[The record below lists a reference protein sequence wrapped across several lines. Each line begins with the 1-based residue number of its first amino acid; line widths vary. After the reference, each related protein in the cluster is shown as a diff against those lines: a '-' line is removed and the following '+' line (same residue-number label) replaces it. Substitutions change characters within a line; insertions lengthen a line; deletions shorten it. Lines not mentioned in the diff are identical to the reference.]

1 MKRVAIYP
9 NLDKPACAAELR
21 RLSSWLKRR
30 GLEVRVPLDGTARPG
45 ERGRPA
51 FTAHQLQGVDLMV
64 VLGGDGTLLS
74 AARAI
79 YPRRVPIL
87 GINFGGLGFLADIST
102 DRMLPVLDQ
111 VLAGHYRPEPRM
123 MLRVSVVDAAGRA
136 VETVHGLNDIVLHQT
151 GRRAIVIQAVLAGTP
166 LGAFRADG
174 IIVATPTG
182 STAYSLSAGGPVV
195 EPTLN
200 VLIAT
205 PVCPHTLSLR
215 PLVFPAGQVLELR
228 VPPTETEV
236 TLTLDGQVSLA
247 FQPDQS
253 VRITRAAKRIWFLQA
268 EDRSF
273 YDVLRAKL
281 RWGGA

>member
-1 MKRVAIYP
+1 VKRVAIYP

-30 GLEVRVPLDGTARPG
+30 GLEVLVPLDGAPPPE

-51 FTAHQLQGVDLMV
+51 FTARELQNVDLMI

-74 AARAI
+74 AARTI

-87 GINFGGLGFLADIST
+87 GINFGGLGFLADVST
-102 DRMLPVLDQ
+102 DRMLSALDA
-111 VLAGHYRPEPRM
+111 VLAGSYRSEPRM
-123 MLRVSVVDAAGRA
+123 MLHVSVVDSSGRV
-136 VETVHGLNDIVLHQT
+136 VETMHGLNDVVLHQT
-151 GRRAIVIQAVLAGTP
+151 GQRAIVIEAVLDDIP
-166 LGAFRADG
+166 VGAFRADG
-174 IIVATPTG
+174 IVVATPTG

-236 TLTLDGQVSLA
+236 RLTLDGQVGLA

-253 VRITRAAKRIWFLQA
+253 VQVTRASKPIWFLQA

-273 YDVLRAKL
+273 YEVLRAKL
-281 RWGGA
+281 RWGGD

>member
-9 NLDKPACAAELR
+9 NLDKPACAGELR
-21 RLSSWLKRR
+21 RLTRWLKRR
-30 GLEVRVPLDGTARPG
+30 GLEVVVPIDGTPRPE
-45 ERGRPA
+45 ERGAPSFSTR
-51 FTAHQLQGVDLMV
+51 QLRGVDLV
-64 VLGGDGTLLS
+64 IVLGGDGTLLA

-79 YPRRVPIL
+79 HPRRVPIL
-87 GINFGGLGFLADIST
+87 GVNFGGLGFLADVST
-102 DRMLPVLDQ
+102 DRVLPALEE

-123 MLRVSVVDAAGRA
+123 MVRASVVDAAGSV
-136 VETVHGLNDIVLHQT
+136 VETAYGLNDLVMHQT

-166 LGAFRADG
+166 LGSFRADG
-174 IIVATPTG
+174 MIVATPTG
-182 STAYSLSAGGPVV
+182 STAYSLSAGGPIV

-228 VPPTETEV
+228 VPPTDTEV
-236 TLTLDGQVSLA
+236 MLTLDGQVTMA
-247 FQPDQS
+247 FAPDHL
-253 VRITRAAKRIWFLQA
+253 VRVTRAAKPIWFLQA
-268 EDRSF
+268 EERSF
-273 YDVLRAKL
+273 YEVLRAKL

>member
-1 MKRVAIYP
+1 VKRVAIYP

>member
-1 MKRVAIYP
+1 MKRVAVYP

-21 RLSSWLKRR
+21 RLTTWLKRR
-30 GLEVRVPLDGTARPG
+30 GLEVLVPTDEAPRLEERRVPAFGPGRLRGTD
-45 ERGRPA
+45 
-51 FTAHQLQGVDLMV
+51 FMV

-74 AARAI
+74 AARSI
-79 YPRRVPIL
+79 HPRRIPIL
-87 GINFGGLGFLADIST
+87 GINFGGLGFLADVST
-102 DRMLPVLDQ
+102 DRMLPALEQ
-111 VLAGHYRPEPRM
+111 VLAGHYRREPRM
-123 MLRVSVVDAAGRA
+123 MLRASVVDAAGRV
-136 VETVHGLNDIVLHQT
+136 VETVHGLNDLVLHQA
-151 GRRAIVIQAVLAGTP
+151 GQRAIVIEAVLSGTS
-166 LGAFRADG
+166 LGSFRADG

-205 PVCPHTLSLR
+205 PICPHTLSLR

-228 VPPTETEV
+228 TRQPETGV
-236 TLTLDGQVSLA
+236 RLTLDGQVSLA
-247 FQPDQS
+247 FRPDQS
-253 VRITRAAKRIWFLQA
+253 VRITRAARPIWFLQA

-273 YDVLRAKL
+273 YEVLRAKL

>member
-1 MKRVAIYP
+1 VKRVAIYP

-21 RLSSWLKRR
+21 RLTVWLKRR
-30 GLEVRVPLDGTARPG
+30 GLDVLIPAGETPRP
-45 ERGRPA
+45 EDRSRPVL
-51 FTAHQLQGVDLMV
+51 TSGQLRGVDLVV

-79 YPRRVPIL
+79 HPRRVPIL
-87 GINFGGLGFLADIST
+87 GVNFGGLGFLADVST
-102 DRMLPVLDQ
+102 DRMLPALEQ
-111 VLAGHYRPEPRM
+111 VLAGRYRQEPRM
-123 MLRVSVVDAAGRA
+123 MLRASVVDAAGRV
-136 VETVHGLNDIVLHQT
+136 VEAAHGLNDIVLHQT
-151 GRRAIVIQAVLAGTP
+151 GKRAIVIQATLAGTP

-205 PVCPHTLSLR
+205 PICPHTLSLR
-215 PLVFPAGQVLELR
+215 PLVFPAGQTLELR
-228 VPPTETEV
+228 VPPSETEV
-236 TLTLDGQVSLA
+236 MLTLDGQVSLA
-247 FQPDQS
+247 FRPDQS
-253 VRITRAAKRIWFLQA
+253 VRITRAARPIWFLQA
-268 EDRSF
+268 GERSF
-273 YDVLRAKL
+273 YEVLRAKL